1 MEDSKKFSLNVN
13 DAKVL
18 IKNALLVGAAAALA
32 YLGEHV
38 SDLDLGTTGIMLVPV
53 VSVALDTMIKWVKD
67 NVTK

>member
-38 SDLDLGTTGIMLVPV
+38 SDLDLGATGIMLVPV